1 MFVTQALHQKNFGVQ
16 ESQKDTQPLHLAPSW
31 EQVIPLFSGE
41 LANFLSVDLGGLV
54 WSSRERNLS
63 GHLVESWVSG
73 FVIHLR
79 VGLTDEEGDALMGA
93 LGVDEMEQFQGG
105 E

>member
-1 MFVTQALHQKNFGVQ
+1 M
-16 ESQKDTQPLHLAPSW
+16 
-31 EQVIPLFSGE
+31 
-41 LANFLSVDLGGLV
+41 
-54 WSSRERNLS
+54 
-63 GHLVESWVSG
+63 ESWVSG